1 MMNKVLVLI
10 CSVVFI
16 IGSVH
21 AQEKRPEKPQHV
33 TYEQMTTQMTKELQ
47 LNEKQQ
53 KKVAKLNKKYKQLIE
68 GERNRPSAD
77 RRPPMEGK
85 PNGNRGVEHGGGMPG
100 GGMRGQGGG
109 FGGGMHGGPRGDIPT
124 GQRQANAY
132 DYDKKQEKYDKKI
145 EKLFTPDQY
154 EGYKKLKKQFF
165 SQRRYRNFL
174 LGGQLKMEGEQ

>member
-1 MMNKVLVLI
+1 
-10 CSVVFI
+10 
-16 IGSVH
+16 
-21 AQEKRPEKPQHV
+21 
-33 TYEQMTTQMTKELQ
+33 
-47 LNEKQQ
+47 
-53 KKVAKLNKKYKQLIE
+53 
-68 GERNRPSAD
+68 
-77 RRPPMEGK
+77 MEEK
-85 PNGNRGVEHGGGMPG
+85 PNGNRGVEHGGMSG
-100 GGMRGQGGG
+100 GGMRGHGGG

-154 EGYKKLKKQFF
+154 EGCKKLKKQFF